1 MTSNPAPWSRIRLL
15 EALHARSEAARRFL
29 YRTLE
34 RFHVG
39 DEALHLLLATIIGC
53 LAGLGSVAFILLIR
67 FFEKLFFGGIF
78 AAMGSHPYLVF
89 LLPLLGGLLIGPLI
103 HRFPTEAKGD
113 GVPSAMEAVAL
124 HGGIIRPRTVGL
136 RTLTAAVTIGSGGS
150 VGREAPIAQIGAAI
164 GSIVGQLLK
173 VSSTRMRLLVA
184 CGAAGGIAA
193 VFNAPIGGVFFSLEV
208 LLGDFSAASFAP
220 IVIASVVST
229 AVARQLL
236 GNVLIFQVPAY
247 ILSGFQ
253 DLVISAVLGAFC
265 GLAAIFFMRGLES
278 AEKHFS
284 SSRIPLWARTAVG
297 GGMTGLIAIFFPH
310 VLGTDATTLDAAFE
324 GTFPWF
330 MLLLIGYLK
339 IVATTFSLGSGGS
352 GGVLGPAVFIGGIL
366 GAFVGTVVNV
376 FFPGQV
382 GFIGGYALIGM
393 AAFLAPVIGGPITSV
408 LILFEMAGNYA
419 IILPL
424 LVAVVNAMLVAHQFS
439 RYSLYTHKLHEK
451 GIDLV
456 AGREESILKQ
466 VRVRDVMRREFHSVL
481 PSAPFS
487 NLASSFFN
495 SKIDY
500 LYLTGEEGD
509 LTGVVS
515 LTDLRPYLKEESLW
529 DLVRAQDVATP
540 DPVAVMPSESLL
552 DALNKFAYRNVAQ
565 LPVVSDPHTRKL
577 IGVVRRSDL
586 LEGYQ
591 KTVLRI
597 GEPPSDEERRD

>member
-1 MTSNPAPWSRIRLL
+1 MTSTSPPWPRSRLAESL
-15 EALHARSEAARRFL
+15 SAGSAAVRGFI

-34 RFHVG
+34 RFHIG
-39 DEALHLLLATIIGC
+39 NDAFLLLLATIIGA
-53 LAGLGSVAFILLIR
+53 LAGLGSVAFLLLIR

-78 AAMGSHPYLVF
+78 PAMGSSPYLVF

-103 HRFPTEAKGD
+103 QRFPTEAKGD
-113 GVPSAMEAVAL
+113 GVPSAMETVAL

-164 GSIVGQLLK
+164 GSVVGQFLR
-173 VSSTRMRLLVA
+173 VSATRMRVFVA

-220 IVIASVVST
+220 IVIASVIST
-229 AVARQLL
+229 AVARLLL
-236 GNVLIFQVPAY
+236 GNVLIFQVPPY
-247 ILSGFQ
+247 ILSGYQ
-253 DLVISAVLGAFC
+253 DLVLSAVLGAFC

-278 AEKHFS
+278 AEKQFS
-284 SSRIPLWARTAVG
+284 SSRIPLWARAAVG
-297 GGMTGLIAIFFPH
+297 GGMTGLIAIFYPH

-330 MLLLIGYLK
+330 LLLLIGYLK
-339 IVATTFSLGSGGS
+339 IVATSFSLGSGGS
-352 GGVLGPAVFIGGIL
+352 GGVLGPAIFIGGIL
-366 GAFVGTVVNV
+366 GAFVGTVANAW
-376 FFPGQV
+376 FPGQV

-393 AAFLAPVIGGPITSV
+393 AAFLAPVIGGPITSI

-424 LVAVVNAMLVAHQFS
+424 LVAVVTAMLVAHRFS

-456 AGREESILKQ
+456 AGREESVLKQ
-466 VRVRDVMRREFHSVL
+466 VRVRDVMREKFTTIL
-481 PSAPFS
+481 PSESFGSLATAFFS
-487 NLASSFFN
+487 

-500 LYLTGEEGD
+500 VYLTGERGD

-515 LTDLRPYLKEESLW
+515 LTDLRPHLKEESLW
-529 DLVRAQDVATP
+529 PLVCARDVATL
-540 DPVAVMPSESLL
+540 DPVAVMPGESLL

-565 LPVVSDPHTRKL
+565 LPVVSDPHSRIL

-591 KTVLRI
+591 RVVLHTREI
-597 GEPPSDEERRD
+597 PPDEA

>member
-1 MTSNPAPWSRIRLL
+1 LPSTSAPLSRIRLA
-15 EALHARSEAARRFL
+15 ESYHAGSAAVRRFI
-29 YRTLE
+29 YRAVE

-39 DEALHLLLATIIGC
+39 DDAFHLLLATIIGG
-53 LAGLGSVAFILLIR
+53 LSGLGSVAFILLIR
-67 FFEKLFFGGIF
+67 FVEKLFFGGIF
-78 AAMGSHPYLVF
+78 PAMGSNHYLVF
-89 LLPLLGGLLIGPLI
+89 LLPLLGGLLVGPLI
-103 HRFPTEAKGD
+103 QRFPTEAKGD
-113 GVPSAMEAVAL
+113 GVPNAMEAIAL

-164 GSIVGQLLK
+164 GSIVGQFLK
-173 VSSTRMRLLVA
+173 VSATRMRLFVA

-208 LLGDFSAASFAP
+208 LLGDFSAATFAP
-220 IVIASVVST
+220 IVIASVIST
-229 AVARQLL
+229 AVARLLL
-236 GNVLIFQVPAY
+236 GNVLIFQVPPY
-247 ILSGFQ
+247 ILSGFR

-278 AEKHFS
+278 AEKQFS
-284 SSRIPLWARTAVG
+284 SSRIPLWARAAVG
-297 GGMTGLIAIFFPH
+297 GGVTGLIAIFFPH

-330 MLLLIGYLK
+330 LLLLIGYLK
-339 IVATTFSLGSGGS
+339 IVATSCSLGSGGS

-366 GAFVGTVVNV
+366 GAFAGTVVNAL
-376 FFPGQV
+376 FPGQV

-424 LVAVVNAMLVAHQFS
+424 LVAVVNAMLVARQFS
-439 RYSLYTHKLHEK
+439 RYSLYTYKLHEK

-456 AGREESILKQ
+456 AGREESVLKQ
-466 VRVRDVMRREFHSVL
+466 VRVRDVMREKFHSVL
-481 PSAPFS
+481 PSASFGS
-487 NLASSFFN
+487 LAASFFN
-495 SKIDY
+495 SRIDY

-591 KTVLRI
+591 KTVLRKR
-597 GEPPSDEERRD
+597 EPPTDERSD

>member
-1 MTSNPAPWSRIRLL
+1 LSRIRLA
-15 EALHARSEAARRFL
+15 ESYHAGSAAVRRFI
-29 YRTLE
+29 YRAVE

-39 DEALHLLLATIIGC
+39 DDAFHLLLATIIGG
-53 LAGLGSVAFILLIR
+53 LSGLGSVAFILLIR
-67 FFEKLFFGGIF
+67 FVEKLFFGGIF
-78 AAMGSHPYLVF
+78 PAMGSNHYLVF
-89 LLPLLGGLLIGPLI
+89 LLPLLGGLLVGPLI
-103 HRFPTEAKGD
+103 QRFPTEAKGD
-113 GVPSAMEAVAL
+113 GVPNAMEAIAL

-164 GSIVGQLLK
+164 GSIVGQFLK
-173 VSSTRMRLLVA
+173 VSATRMRLFVA

-208 LLGDFSAASFAP
+208 LLGDFSAATFAP
-220 IVIASVVST
+220 IVIASVIST
-229 AVARQLL
+229 AVARLLL
-236 GNVLIFQVPAY
+236 GNVLIFQVPPY
-247 ILSGFQ
+247 ILSGFR
-253 DLVISAVLGAFC
+253 DLVISAVLGVFC

-278 AEKHFS
+278 AEKQFS
-284 SSRIPLWARTAVG
+284 SSRIPLWARAAVG
-297 GGMTGLIAIFFPH
+297 GGVTGLIAIFFPH

-330 MLLLIGYLK
+330 LLLLIGYLK
-339 IVATTFSLGSGGS
+339 IVATSCSLGSGGS

-366 GAFVGTVVNV
+366 GAFAGTVVNAL
-376 FFPGQV
+376 FPGQV

-424 LVAVVNAMLVAHQFS
+424 LVAVVNAMLVARQFS
-439 RYSLYTHKLHEK
+439 RYSLYTYKLHEK

-456 AGREESILKQ
+456 AGREESVLKQ
-466 VRVRDVMRREFHSVL
+466 VRVRDVMRETFHSVL
-481 PSAPFS
+481 PSASFGS
-487 NLASSFFN
+487 LAASSFN
-495 SKIDY
+495 NKIDY
-500 LYLTGEEGD
+500 LYLTGEEGG

-591 KTVLRI
+591 KTVLRKR
-597 GEPPSDEERRD
+597 EPPTDERSD

>member
-1 MTSNPAPWSRIRLL
+1 M
-15 EALHARSEAARRFL
+15 RRFI

-39 DEALHLLLATIIGC
+39 DNAFHLLLATVIGG
-53 LAGLGSVAFILLIR
+53 LTGLGSVAFILLIR
-67 FFEKLFFGGIF
+67 FFERLFFGGIF
-78 AAMGSHPYLVF
+78 PAMGSSHYLIF
-89 LLPLLGGLLIGPLI
+89 LIPLLGGLLIGPLI
-103 HRFPTEAKGD
+103 QRFPTEAKGD
-113 GVPSAMEAVAL
+113 GVPSAMETIAL
-124 HGGIIRPRTVGL
+124 HGGIIRSRTVGL

-164 GSIVGQLLK
+164 GSIVGQFLK
-173 VSSTRMRLLVA
+173 VTATRMRIFVA

-208 LLGDFSAASFAP
+208 LLGDFSAATFAP
-220 IVIASVVST
+220 IVIASVIST

-253 DLVISAVLGAFC
+253 DLVISAILGAFC
-265 GLAAIFFMRGLES
+265 GLAAVFFMRGLES
-278 AEKHFS
+278 AEKYFS
-284 SSRIPLWARTAVG
+284 SSPIPIWARAAVG
-297 GGMTGLIAIFFPH
+297 GGITGLIAIFFPH

-330 MLLLIGYLK
+330 LLLLIGYLK
-339 IVATTFSLGSGGS
+339 IVATSFSLGSGGS
-352 GGVLGPAVFIGGIL
+352 GGVLGPAIFIGGIL
-366 GAFVGTVVNV
+366 GALVGNV
-376 FFPGQV
+376 ANIWFPGHV

-393 AAFLAPVIGGPITSV
+393 AAFLAPVIGGPITSI

-424 LVAVVNAMLVAHQFS
+424 LVAVVNAMLVAYQFS

-456 AGREESILKQ
+456 SGREESILKQ
-466 VRVRDVMRREFHSVL
+466 IRVADVMREKFHTVS
-481 PSAPFS
+481 PSESFG
-487 NLASSFFN
+487 NLATFFFS

-500 LYLTGEEGD
+500 LYLIGRQGD
-509 LTGVVS
+509 LVGVVS
-515 LTDLRPYLKEESLW
+515 LADLRPHLKEESLW
-529 DLVRAQDVATP
+529 PLVCAQDVATL

-552 DALNKFAYRNVAQ
+552 DALNKFTYRNVAQ
-565 LPVVSDPHTRKL
+565 LPVVSDPHSRKL

-591 KTVLRI
+591 KVVLHTREI
-597 GEPPSDEERRD
+597 PPDAA

>member
-1 MTSNPAPWSRIRLL
+1 LTSTSPPWSRGRLA
-15 EALHARSEAARRFL
+15 ESLHSGSAAVRRFI
-29 YRTLE
+29 YKTLE

-39 DEALHLLLATIIGC
+39 DDAFYLLLATIIGA

-67 FFEKLFFGGIF
+67 FFEKLFFGEIF
-78 AAMGSHPYLVF
+78 PALGSSPYLVF

-103 HRFPTEAKGD
+103 QRFPTEAKGD
-113 GVPSAMEAVAL
+113 GVPSAMETIAL
-124 HGGIIRPRTVGL
+124 HGGVIRPRTVGL

-164 GSIVGQLLK
+164 GSVVGQFLK
-173 VSSTRMRLLVA
+173 VSATRMRIFVA

-208 LLGDFSAASFAP
+208 LLGDFAAATFAP
-220 IVIASVVST
+220 IVVASVIAT
-229 AVARQLL
+229 AVSRLLL
-236 GNVLIFQVPAY
+236 GNVLIFQVPPY

-253 DLVISAVLGAFC
+253 DLVISGVLGTFC
-265 GLAAIFFMRGLES
+265 GVAAVFFMRALES
-278 AEKHFS
+278 AEKKFS
-284 SSRIPLWARTAVG
+284 SSPIPLWARAAVG
-297 GGMTGLIAIFFPH
+297 GGMAGVIAIFFPH

-330 MLLLIGYLK
+330 LLLLIGYLK
-339 IVATTFSLGSGGS
+339 IVATSFSLGSGGS
-352 GGVLGPAVFIGGIL
+352 GGVLGPAIFIGGIL
-366 GAFVGTVVNV
+366 GAFVGTVANAW
-376 FFPGQV
+376 FPGQV

-393 AAFLAPVIGGPITSV
+393 AAFLAPVIGGPITSI
-408 LILFEMAGNYA
+408 LILFEMSGNYA

-439 RYSLYTHKLHEK
+439 RHSLYTHKLHEK

-466 VRVRDVMRREFHSVL
+466 VRVLDVMREKFHSVP
-481 PSAPFS
+481 PSESFGSLATFFFS
-487 NLASSFFN
+487 

-500 LYLTGEEGD
+500 LYLVGERGD
-509 LTGVVS
+509 LAGVVS

-529 DLVRAQDVATP
+529 PLVCAQDVATP
-540 DPVAVMPSESLL
+540 NPVAVMPSESLL

-591 KTVLRI
+591 KVVLHKR
-597 GEPPSDEERRD
+597 ETPPDDA

>member
-1 MTSNPAPWSRIRLL
+1 
-15 EALHARSEAARRFL
+15 
-29 YRTLE
+29 
-34 RFHVG
+34 
-39 DEALHLLLATIIGC
+39 
-53 LAGLGSVAFILLIR
+53 
-67 FFEKLFFGGIF
+67 
-78 AAMGSHPYLVF
+78 
-89 LLPLLGGLLIGPLI
+89 
-103 HRFPTEAKGD
+103 
-113 GVPSAMEAVAL
+113 
-124 HGGIIRPRTVGL
+124 
-136 RTLTAAVTIGSGGS
+136 
-150 VGREAPIAQIGAAI
+150 
-164 GSIVGQLLK
+164 LK
-173 VSSTRMRLLVA
+173 VSASRMRIFVA

-208 LLGDFSAASFAP
+208 LLGDFSAATFAP
-220 IVIASVVST
+220 IVIASVIST
-229 AVARQLL
+229 AVARLLL
-236 GNVLIFQVPAY
+236 GNVLIFQVPPY

-253 DLVISAVLGAFC
+253 DLVISAALGAFC

-278 AEKHFS
+278 AEKQFS
-284 SSRIPLWARTAVG
+284 SSRIPLWARAAVG
-297 GGMTGLIAIFFPH
+297 GGATGLIAIFFPQ

-330 MLLLIGYLK
+330 LLLLIGYLK
-339 IVATTFSLGSGGS
+339 IVATSFSLGSGGS

-366 GAFVGTVVNV
+366 GAFVGTVANAW
-376 FFPGQV
+376 FPGQV

-439 RYSLYTHKLHEK
+439 RYSLYTQKLHEK

-466 VRVRDVMRREFHSVL
+466 VRVRDVMREKFHSVL
-481 PSAPFS
+481 PSASFGS
-487 NLASSFFN
+487 LAASFFN

-500 LYLTGEEGD
+500 FYLTGEQGD
-509 LTGVVS
+509 LMGVVS

-591 KTVLRI
+591 KTVLRKR
-597 GEPPSDEERRD
+597 EPASDAA

>member
-1 MTSNPAPWSRIRLL
+1 MTSTSPPGSRLPPYAGFL
-15 EALHARSEAARRFL
+15 DAGSAVVRRFI

-39 DEALHLLLATIIGC
+39 DNAFHLLLATLIGG

-78 AAMGSHPYLVF
+78 PAMGSSHYLIF
-89 LLPLLGGLLIGPLI
+89 LIPLLGGLLIGPLI
-103 HRFPTEAKGD
+103 QRFPTEAKGD
-113 GVPSAMEAVAL
+113 GVPSAMETIAL

-164 GSIVGQLLK
+164 GSIVGQFLK
-173 VSSTRMRLLVA
+173 VTATRMRIFVA

-208 LLGDFSAASFAP
+208 LLGDFSAATFAP
-220 IVIASVVST
+220 IVIASVIST
-229 AVARQLL
+229 AVARLLL
-236 GNVLIFQVPAY
+236 GNVLIFQVPPY

-253 DLVISAVLGAFC
+253 DLVISAILGAFC
-265 GLAAIFFMRGLES
+265 GLAAVLFMRGLES
-278 AEKHFS
+278 AEKYFS
-284 SSRIPLWARTAVG
+284 SSPIPIWARAAVG
-297 GGMTGLIAIFFPH
+297 GGITGLIAIFFPH

-330 MLLLIGYLK
+330 LLLLIGYLK
-339 IVATTFSLGSGGS
+339 IVATSFSLGSGGS
-352 GGVLGPAVFIGGIL
+352 GGVLGPAIFIGGIL
-366 GAFVGTVVNV
+366 GALVGNV
-376 FFPGQV
+376 ANIWFPGHV

-456 AGREESILKQ
+456 SGREESILKQ
-466 VRVRDVMRREFHSVL
+466 IRVADVMREKFHTVS
-481 PSAPFS
+481 PSESFG
-487 NLASSFFN
+487 NLATFFFS

-500 LYLTGEEGD
+500 LYLTGRKGD
-509 LTGVVS
+509 LVGVVS
-515 LTDLRPYLKEESLW
+515 LADLRPHLKEESLW
-529 DLVRAQDVATP
+529 PLVCAQDVATL

-552 DALNKFAYRNVAQ
+552 DALNKFTYRNVAQ
-565 LPVVSDPHTRKL
+565 LPVVSDPHSRIL

-591 KTVLRI
+591 KVVLHTREI
-597 GEPPSDEERRD
+597 PPDAA

>member
-1 MTSNPAPWSRIRLL
+1 VSRIRLA
-15 EALHARSEAARRFL
+15 ERLHAGSAAVRRFI

-39 DEALHLLLATIIGC
+39 ENAFHLLLATVIGG
-53 LAGLGSVAFILLIR
+53 LAGLGSVAFLLLIR

-78 AAMGSHPYLVF
+78 HAMGSPPYLVF

-103 HRFPTEAKGD
+103 QRFPTEAKGD
-113 GVPSAMEAVAL
+113 GVPSAMETVAL

-164 GSIVGQLLK
+164 GSAVGQFLK
-173 VSSTRMRLLVA
+173 VTASRMRIFVA

-208 LLGDFSAASFAP
+208 LLGDFAAATFAP

-229 AVARQLL
+229 TVSRLLL
-236 GNVLIFQVPAY
+236 GNVLIFQVPPFVLA
-247 ILSGFQ
+247 GFQ
-253 DLVISAVLGAFC
+253 DLVLSAVLGAFC
-265 GLAAIFFMRGLES
+265 GLAATLFMRGLES
-278 AEKHFS
+278 AEKQFS
-284 SSRIPLWARTAVG
+284 SSRIPLWARAAVG
-297 GGMTGLIAIFFPH
+297 GGMTGVVAIFFPQ
-310 VLGTDATTLDAAFE
+310 VLGTDTTTLDAAFK
-324 GTFPWF
+324 GAFPWF
-330 MLLLIGYLK
+330 LLLLIGYLK
-339 IVATTFSLGSGGS
+339 ILATSFSLGSGGS

-366 GAFVGTVVNV
+366 GAFVGTVANAW
-376 FFPGQV
+376 FPGQFGIV
-382 GFIGGYALIGM
+382 GGYALIGM
-393 AAFLAPVIGGPITSV
+393 AAFLAPVIGGPITSI
-408 LILFEMAGNYA
+408 LILFEMAGHYA

-424 LVAVVNAMLVAHQFS
+424 LVAVVAAMLVAHRFS

-456 AGREESILKQ
+456 SGREESVLKQ
-466 VRVRDVMRREFHSVL
+466 IRVRDVMRQKFHSVL
-481 PSAPFS
+481 PSASFGT
-487 NLASSFFN
+487 LAASFFN

-500 LYLTGEEGD
+500 LYLTGEQGD

-529 DLVRAQDVATP
+529 DLVCARDVATF

-591 KTVLRI
+591 KTVLQKR
-597 GEPPSDEERRD
+597 EPPSDERGV

>member
-1 MTSNPAPWSRIRLL
+1 LTSDPAPSSRIRPA
-15 EALHARSEAARRFL
+15 ERLHAGSAAVRRFI

-39 DEALHLLLATIIGC
+39 DNTFHLLLATVIGG

-78 AAMGSHPYLVF
+78 PAMGSHPYLVF

-103 HRFPTEAKGD
+103 QRFPTEAKGD
-113 GVPSAMEAVAL
+113 GVPSAMETVAL

-164 GSIVGQLLK
+164 GSVVGQFLK
-173 VSSTRMRLLVA
+173 VTASRMRIFVA

-208 LLGDFSAASFAP
+208 LLGDFAAATFAP
-220 IVIASVVST
+220 IVVASVVST
-229 AVARQLL
+229 TVSRLLL
-236 GNVLIFQVPAY
+236 GNVLIFQVPPF
-247 ILSGFQ
+247 ILAGFQ
-253 DLVISAVLGAFC
+253 DLVLSAVLGAFC
-265 GLAAIFFMRGLES
+265 GLAATFFMRGLES
-278 AEKHFS
+278 AEKQFS
-284 SSRIPLWARTAVG
+284 SSRIPLWARAAVG
-297 GGMTGLIAIFFPH
+297 GGATGLIAIFFPH
-310 VLGTDATTLDAAFE
+310 VLGTDATTLDAAFA
-324 GTFPWF
+324 GKFPWF
-330 MLLLIGYLK
+330 LLLLIGYLK
-339 IVATTFSLGSGGS
+339 IVATSFSLGSGGS

-366 GAFVGTVVNV
+366 GAFVGTVVNAW
-376 FFPGQV
+376 FPGQV
-382 GFIGGYALIGM
+382 GFVGGYALIGM
-393 AAFLAPVIGGPITSV
+393 AAFLAPVIGGPITSI
-408 LILFEMAGNYA
+408 LILFEMSGNYA

-439 RYSLYTHKLHEK
+439 RHSLYTHKLHLK

-466 VRVRDVMRREFHSVL
+466 VRVGDVMRDKFHSVP
-481 PSAPFS
+481 PSESFGS
-487 NLASSFFN
+487 LATSFFE

-500 LYLTGEEGD
+500 LYLTGQGGD
-509 LTGVVS
+509 LEGVVS
-515 LTDLRPYLKEESLW
+515 LTDLRPFLKEESLW
-529 DLVRAQDVATP
+529 PVVCAQDVATLN
-540 DPVAVMPSESLL
+540 PVAVMPSESLL
-552 DALNKFAYRNVAQ
+552 DALNKFTFRNVAQ

-591 KTVLRI
+591 RIVLQKQ
-597 GEPPSDEERRD
+597 ELPSDEA

>member
-1 MTSNPAPWSRIRLL
+1 V
-15 EALHARSEAARRFL
+15 RRFIFKS
-29 YRTLE
+29 LE

-39 DEALHLLLATIIGC
+39 DASFHLLLATLIGA

-67 FFEKLFFGGIF
+67 FFEKVFFAGIF
-78 AAMGSHPYLVF
+78 PAMGSNHYLVF

-103 HRFPTEAKGD
+103 QRFPTEAKGD
-113 GVPSAMEAVAL
+113 GVPSAMETIAL

-164 GSIVGQLLK
+164 GSVVGQFLK
-173 VSSTRMRLLVA
+173 VSASRMRLFVA

-208 LLGDFSAASFAP
+208 LLGDFSAATFAP
-220 IVIASVVST
+220 IVIASVIST
-229 AVARQLL
+229 AVARLLL
-236 GNVLIFQVPAY
+236 GNVLIFQVPPY
-247 ILSGFQ
+247 ILAGFQ
-253 DLVISAVLGAFC
+253 DLVLSAVLGAFC
-265 GLAAIFFMRGLES
+265 GLAATFFMRGLES
-278 AEKHFS
+278 GEKYFS
-284 SSRIPLWARTAVG
+284 SSRIPLWARAAVG
-297 GGMTGLIAIFFPH
+297 GGMAGLIAVFFPQ

-324 GTFPWF
+324 GMFPWF

-352 GGVLGPAVFIGGIL
+352 GGVLGPSIFIGGIL
-366 GAFVGTVVNV
+366 GAFVGTVANAW
-376 FFPGQV
+376 FPGQV

-393 AAFLAPVIGGPITSV
+393 AAFLAPVIGGPITSI

-456 AGREESILKQ
+456 AGREEGILKQ
-466 VRVRDVMRREFHSVL
+466 VRVRDVMREKFDTVS
-481 PSAPFS
+481 PSESLGSLATFFFS
-487 NLASSFFN
+487 

-500 LYLTGEEGD
+500 LYLTGERGD
-509 LTGVVS
+509 LRGVVS
-515 LTDLRPYLKEESLW
+515 LTDLRPHLKEESLW
-529 DLVRAQDVATP
+529 PLVCAQDVATL
-540 DPVAVMPSESLL
+540 DPVAVMPSETLF
-552 DALNKFAYRNVAQ
+552 DALNKFAYRNVVQ
-565 LPVVSDPHTRKL
+565 LPVVSDPHTRRL

-591 KTVLRI
+591 KVVLHKR
-597 GEPPSDEERRD
+597 EKLPDEA

>member
-1 MTSNPAPWSRIRLL
+1 LDSISPPGLRSRLAEFLHSGSATVRRLI
-15 EALHARSEAARRFL
+15 
-29 YRTLE
+29 YKTLE

-39 DEALHLLLATIIGC
+39 DDAFYLLLATIIGA

-67 FFEKLFFGGIF
+67 FFEKVFFGGIF
-78 AAMGSHPYLVF
+78 PLLGSSPYLVF

-103 HRFPTEAKGD
+103 QRFPTEAKGD
-113 GVPSAMEAVAL
+113 GVPSAMETIAL
-124 HGGIIRPRTVGL
+124 HGGVIRPRTVGL

-164 GSIVGQLLK
+164 GSVVGQFLK
-173 VSSTRMRLLVA
+173 VSATRMRIFVA

-208 LLGDFSAASFAP
+208 LLGDFAAATFAP
-220 IVIASVVST
+220 IVVASVIAT
-229 AVARQLL
+229 AVSRLLL
-236 GNVLIFQVPAY
+236 GNVLIFQVPPY

-253 DLVISAVLGAFC
+253 DLVIAGVLGTFC
-265 GLAAIFFMRGLES
+265 GLAAVFFMRALES
-278 AEKHFS
+278 AEKRFS
-284 SSRIPLWARTAVG
+284 ASGIPLWARAAVG
-297 GGMTGLIAIFFPH
+297 GGMAGLIAIFFPQ

-324 GTFPWF
+324 GAFPWF
-330 MLLLIGYLK
+330 LLLLIGYLK
-339 IVATTFSLGSGGS
+339 IVATSFSLGSGGS
-352 GGVLGPAVFIGGIL
+352 GGVLGPAIFIGGIL
-366 GAFVGTVVNV
+366 GAFVGTVANAW
-376 FFPGQV
+376 FPGQV

-393 AAFLAPVIGGPITSV
+393 AAFLAPVIGGPITSI
-408 LILFEMAGNYA
+408 LILFEMAGNYS

-456 AGREESILKQ
+456 SGREESILKQ
-466 VRVRDVMRREFHSVL
+466 VRVRDVMREEFHSVL
-481 PSAPFS
+481 PSESFGS
-487 NLASSFFN
+487 LATYFFT

-500 LYLTGEEGD
+500 LYIIGEQGD
-509 LTGVVS
+509 LTGVIS

-529 DLVRAQDVATP
+529 PLVCARDVATL
-540 DPVAVMPSESLL
+540 DPVAVMPSENLL
-552 DALNKFAYRNVAQ
+552 DVLNKFAYRNVAQ
-565 LPVVSDPHTRKL
+565 LPVVFDPHGRKL

-591 KTVLRI
+591 KIVLHK
-597 GEPPSDEERRD
+597 GGTSSEKA

>member
-1 MTSNPAPWSRIRLL
+1 MTSTSPPGSRLPPL
-15 EALHARSEAARRFL
+15 AGFLDAGSAVVRRFL

-34 RFHVG
+34 RFHIG
-39 DEALHLLLATIIGC
+39 DNAFHLLLATIIGG
-53 LAGLGSVAFILLIR
+53 LAGLGAVAFILLIR

-78 AAMGSHPYLVF
+78 PAMGSSHYLIF
-89 LLPLLGGLLIGPLI
+89 LIPLLGGLLIGPLI
-103 HRFPTEAKGD
+103 QRFPREAKGD
-113 GVPSAMEAVAL
+113 GVPSAMETIAL

-164 GSIVGQLLK
+164 GSIVGQFLK
-173 VSSTRMRLLVA
+173 VTATRMRIFVA

-229 AVARQLL
+229 AVARLLL
-236 GNVLIFQVPAY
+236 GNVLIFQVPPY

-253 DLVISAVLGAFC
+253 DLVISAILGAFC
-265 GLAAIFFMRGLES
+265 GLAAVFFMRGLES

-284 SSRIPLWARTAVG
+284 SSPIPIWARAAVG
-297 GGMTGLIAIFFPH
+297 GGITGLIAIFFPH

-330 MLLLIGYLK
+330 LLLLIGYLK

-366 GAFVGTVVNV
+366 GAFVGTVANAW
-376 FFPGQV
+376 FPGHV

-393 AAFLAPVIGGPITSV
+393 AAFLAPVIGGPITSI

-424 LVAVVNAMLVAHQFS
+424 LVAVVNAMLVAQQFS

-456 AGREESILKQ
+456 SGREESILKQ
-466 VRVRDVMRREFHSVL
+466 VRVADVMREKFHTVS
-481 PSAPFS
+481 PSESFG
-487 NLASSFFN
+487 NLATFFFS

-500 LYLTGEEGD
+500 LYLTGRQGD
-509 LTGVVS
+509 LVGVVS
-515 LTDLRPYLKEESLW
+515 LADLRPHLKEESLW
-529 DLVRAQDVATP
+529 PLVCAQDVATL

-552 DALNKFAYRNVAQ
+552 DALNKFSYRNVAQ
-565 LPVVSDPHTRKL
+565 LPVVSDPHSRKL

-586 LEGYQ
+586 LDGYQ
-591 KTVLRI
+591 KVVLHTREI
-597 GEPPSDEERRD
+597 PPDAA